1 MIKIFIEMIKFLIK
15 RNKYFLIPI
24 LIGFFVFALAFI
36 AAKGSAVAPFIY
48 TIF

>member
-1 MIKIFIEMIKFLIK
+1 MIKTFVEMIKFLIK

-24 LIGFFVFALAFI
+24 FISFFVFAFVFI
-36 AAKGSAVAPFIY
+36 LAKGSAVAPFIY

>member
-1 MIKIFIEMIKFLIK
+1 MIKTFIEMIKFLIK

-24 LIGFFVFALAFI
+24 FIGFFVFAFVFI
-36 AAKGSAVAPFIY
+36 LAKGSAVAPFIY